1 MDKSAL
7 QAAMSSLIAKLN
19 KARNLGLMDEVIKT
33 QATLQNARSVIQDSE
48 ATEKD
53 VEAMT
58 QSVETRSQGLQYI
71 LDNLESKEAQP

>member
-1 MDKSAL
+1 M
-7 QAAMSSLIAKLN
+7 
-19 KARNLGLMDEVIKT
+19 
-33 QATLQNARSVIQDSE
+33 IQDSE